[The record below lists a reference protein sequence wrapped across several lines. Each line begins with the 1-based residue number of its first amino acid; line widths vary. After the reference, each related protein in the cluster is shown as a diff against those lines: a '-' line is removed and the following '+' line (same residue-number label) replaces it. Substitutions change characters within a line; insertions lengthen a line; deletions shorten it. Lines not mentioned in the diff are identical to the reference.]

1 MYKKSLLSVSKV
13 ASMQNPFT
21 RSSFFLRASLLITL
35 SLGGAATV
43 YGATYQPLVGLPA
56 LEGPGGG
63 TSLAGYFN
71 QLYMLTVAV
80 GAILAFLRIAF
91 AGAKW
96 SLSEIITDKSQAKN
110 DIQGALLGLA
120 ILLIPFIVLNTIY
133 SGLTNL
139 NILERANTIP
149 TTATPATGGSVET
162 EDPAPTGT
170 RVRSIAQEMTCP
182 PMASGTRDMDGAPI
196 YLVGVYD
203 CSDHIRTCQDREG
216 SSYEQTRPDL
226 ITCTYLEVT
235 TCTPTVNET
244 C

>member
-1 MYKKSLLSVSKV
+1 MRN
-13 ASMQNPFT
+13 QFT
-21 RSSFFLRASLLITL
+21 HSSFFLRTMLLVTIT
-35 SLGGAATV
+35 LGGAATA

-63 TSLAGYFN
+63 TGLAGYFN
-71 QLYMLTVAV
+71 QLYMLTVAL

-96 SLSEIITDKSQAKN
+96 SLSEIITDKSEAKN

-139 NILERANTIP
+139 NILERANTIK
-149 TTATPATGGSVET
+149 TTPSQSGSSVGVGN
-162 EDPAPTGT
+162 PSGPTGPT
-170 RVRSIAQEMTCP
+170 PSGTTVRSISQ
-182 PMASGTRDMDGAPI
+182 PMACGTTIVSGDPQFNTAVYAP
-196 YLVGVYD
+196 D
-203 CSDHIRTCQDREG
+203 CSEQIRTCQDRES

-226 ITCTYLEVT
+226 ITCRYTET
-235 TCTPTVNET
+235 TICTPGTNCPGDTGYVGS
-244 C
+244 